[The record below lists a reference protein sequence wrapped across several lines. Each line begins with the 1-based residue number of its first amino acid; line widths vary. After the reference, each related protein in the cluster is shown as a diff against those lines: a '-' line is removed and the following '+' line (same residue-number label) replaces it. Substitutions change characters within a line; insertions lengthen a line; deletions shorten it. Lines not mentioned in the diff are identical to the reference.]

1 MMKTFKRSQRI
12 AEQVQRDAAD
22 VIAAMF
28 RDRGDMLVTVSGA
41 EVTGDL
47 RYAKIFYTVMGK
59 GAEDLTRVQELLDQ
73 ATGRIQAELAKRLRI
88 RRMPEISL
96 HFDKSLAQGLRVASL
111 IDEVVSK
118 KHDQQE

>member
-28 RDRGDMLVTVSGA
+28 RDRGDMLITVSGA

>member
-59 GAEDLTRVQELLDQ
+59 GAADLTGVQELLDQ
-73 ATGRIQAELAKRLRI
+73 ALGRIQAELARRLRI

>member
-1 MMKTFKRSQRI
+1 MMRTFKRSQRI
-12 AEQVQRDAAD
+12 AEQIQHDAAD

-59 GAEDLTRVQELLDQ
+59 GAEDLARIQELLDQ
-73 ATGRIQAELAKRLRI
+73 ATGRIQAELARRLRI

-96 HFDKSLAQGLRVASL
+96 HYDKSLAQGLRVASL
-111 IDEVVSK
+111 IDEVVSR
-118 KHDQQE
+118 KHDQQG

>member
-1 MMKTFKRSQRI
+1 MMTTLKRTPRI
-12 AEQVQRDAAD
+12 AEQIQHDAAD

-47 RYAKIFYTVMGK
+47 RYAKILYTLIGK
-59 GAEDLTRVQELLDQ
+59 GDEDLARIQELLDQ
-73 ATGRIQAELAKRLRI
+73 DTGRIQAELARRLRI

-96 HFDKSLAQGLRVASL
+96 HYDKSLAQGLRVASL
-111 IDEVVSK
+111 IDEVVSR
-118 KHDQQE
+118 KHDQQG